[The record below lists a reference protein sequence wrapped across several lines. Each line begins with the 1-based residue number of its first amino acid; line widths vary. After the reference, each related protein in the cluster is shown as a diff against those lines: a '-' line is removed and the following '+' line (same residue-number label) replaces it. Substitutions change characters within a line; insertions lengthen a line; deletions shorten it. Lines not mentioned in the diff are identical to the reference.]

1 MAFFHNREVGAE
13 VRIEYAVKSQ
23 ALQGRYHLAR
33 YDTARFHAQLFAER
47 YADSRRDLADDD
59 LVGIV
64 DGVPYAFRIV
74 LFANRRRRAHAGAL
88 SAVGAGYVG
97 QILLEGR
104 RDHGVKAAAGVT
116 VYVHLLYVAAH
127 ADAAA
132 AENTFI
138 LIADETGIGIV
149 YRMGFHFPAV
159 EAPRADA
166 QVGGHLLKLAVA
178 VLLAGQTVLR
188 MICQQELHDHTA
200 GRPHLARIRLDDHAF
215 GYGITAA
222 GDQSFGAADF
232 ADAET
237 ARAFRL

>member
-1 MAFFHNREVGAE
+1 MVN
-13 VRIEYAVKSQ
+13 YAKM
-23 ALQGRYHLAR
+23 
-33 YDTARFHAQLFAER
+33 
-47 YADSRRDLADDD
+47 
-59 LVGIV
+59 
-64 DGVPYAFRIV
+64 
-74 LFANRRRRAHAGAL
+74 
-88 SAVGAGYVG
+88 
-97 QILLEGR
+97 
-104 RDHGVKAAAGVT
+104 
-116 VYVHLLYVAAH
+116 
-127 ADAAA
+127 
-132 AENTFI
+132 
-138 LIADETGIGIV
+138 IADETGIGIV